1 MNELIN
7 WIAPI
12 ATMIAAMMTAA
23 NLGARVTGWGF
34 VVFALGSICW
44 TIVGLTSGQ
53 TSLIVANGFLTFVN
67 LVGIWRWLGRQRA
80 HEDGAKSAKIASR
93 ESPGPSLFT
102 ASGIAGMPAVAADGI
117 SLGKA
122 VDALI
127 ECRSGEVSYVV
138 VASGGISGL
147 DEVLRPVPASAIAF
161 GCDVLTLRISRNAFK
176 RIEPLENDD
185 WAASI
190 AFRTGS

>member
-1 MNELIN
+1 
-7 WIAPI
+7 
-12 ATMIAAMMTAA
+12 
-23 NLGARVTGWGF
+23 
-34 VVFALGSICW
+34 
-44 TIVGLTSGQ
+44 
-53 TSLIVANGFLTFVN
+53 
-67 LVGIWRWLGRQRA
+67 
-80 HEDGAKSAKIASR
+80 
-93 ESPGPSLFT
+93 
-102 ASGIAGMPAVAADGI
+102 MPAVAADGI

-127 ECRSGEVSYVV
+127 ECRSGRVSYVV
-138 VASGGISGL
+138 VASSGISGL

-161 GCDVLTLRISRNAFK
+161 GCDVLTLRISKNAFK